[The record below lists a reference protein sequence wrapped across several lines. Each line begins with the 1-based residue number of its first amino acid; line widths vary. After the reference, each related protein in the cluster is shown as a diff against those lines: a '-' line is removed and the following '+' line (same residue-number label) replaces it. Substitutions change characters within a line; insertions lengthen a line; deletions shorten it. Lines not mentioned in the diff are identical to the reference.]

1 MAMKIKFDSTRN
13 PISPVIVLA
22 TKSGE
27 RIGAIPAGN
36 IIAQD
41 SMNNGGSLSFTVNKV
56 DVKLQETWDA
66 ISDFKT
72 VWVKDWNQFFEIAVK
87 TSESNALEK
96 NVSATSL
103 GYAELSQINLYG
115 VEINTEDDIDR
126 DDYIP
131 TILYNEEKPEASLLD
146 RLLEKAPH
154 YRIGHVDTSIAHL
167 QRSFSFDKKSITD
180 AFNEVAEELECLFVY
195 NCYLDEDANLIR
207 EVNVY
212 DLKDYCPECGTRGT
226 FETAC
231 SECGSTNIV
240 PGYGDDTTIFVSSDN
255 LAEEITISVETG
267 SVKNCFK
274 LEAGDDL
281 MTATIANCNPNGSSY
296 IWYLPDT
303 VRKDMSE
310 ALAQKL
316 AEYDADYLQYQ
327 NDHEFEL
334 EGYAFDRYNEI
345 AEKYASDNLSVG
357 KLSETLVG
365 YPAVVKAYYDSI
377 DFALYLTNGMMPSA
391 ELIETT
397 AELEAAKL
405 NVSSMATAA
414 VKSLKSASKTSVDN
428 TVLSKAK
435 SIIDRRFTVSITT
448 STYGDGVWSG
458 IFAVT
463 NTANSEDTSNTD
475 TLLIEINEEYEAYVK
490 QKIDNLLG
498 NKLDNSDTF
507 SVKGI
512 FDLDDDA
519 FKAEMKKYCLNQLSR
534 FYEICQSCID
544 IMVEQGIA
552 NKNTSEISKDE
563 LYDKLYLPMVNK
575 LEYIDLETKE
585 REGEIS
591 VIKGKFDADG
601 NIEEDGMQTI
611 LLRNINEVRDRLN
624 MESYLGTELW
634 SELLTFRREDTYSN
648 SNYISDGLTNEELMQ
663 YASEFLRVAREDI
676 IKSATMQHSI
686 SATLKNLLVMKE
698 FAPIVDNFKVGNWI
712 RVRIDGK
719 IYRLRLLDYEV
730 RFDDLSNISVSFS
743 DVTYLK
749 DGISDLESVLK
760 SASSMATSYG
770 AVTRQAKS
778 GKESNDAI
786 NDWVDNG
793 LAITKV
799 KIIDNVD
806 NQNIKW
812 DDHGF
817 LCRRYMPELDD
828 YDDRQLKILNNGLYM
843 TDDSW
848 KTARAGI
855 GEFTYYNPTT
865 GKMEQ
870 SFGVIADTIV
880 GNIILSKNVGVY
892 NEENSV
898 AIDKSGVTIT
908 TNGDL
913 NTDKPQTLF
922 TIQKKTTN
930 ENGTE
935 KLTKMLYINDA
946 GEVVLN
952 GSVKVLS
959 GSDYTSFDDFTSIS
973 KQLVDYQTELGQ
985 YLDYGENGLIL
996 GAANSPFRTAITN
1009 DALRFLDGEYTVAY
1023 ISNKSLKIQN
1033 ATIENSLVFGK
1044 LTIMPRDGGASI
1056 MWAESEGD

>member
-131 TILYNEEKPEASLLD
+131 TILYNEEKPEASLLN

-167 QRSFSFDKKSITD
+167 QRSFSFDKKSIAD

-212 DLKDYCPECGTRGT
+212 DLKDYCPECGNRGA
-226 FETAC
+226 FESVC

-255 LAEEITISVETG
+255 LADEITIYTETG

-281 MTATIANCNPNGSSY
+281 MTATIASCNPNGSGY

-316 AEYDADYLQYQ
+316 AEYDAEYLQYQ
-327 NDHEFEL
+327 SDHEFAL

-345 AEKYASDNLSVG
+345 AEKYASDYLTVG
-357 KLSETLVG
+357 KISETLVG

-377 DFALYLTNGMMPSA
+377 DFVLYLTNGMMPSA

-448 STYGDGVWSG
+448 STYEDGMWSG

-463 NTANSEDTSNTD
+463 NTANAEDTSNTD
-475 TLLIEINEEYEAYVK
+475 TLQVEINEEYEAYVK
-490 QKIDNLLG
+490 QKIDNLLD

-512 FDLDDDA
+512 FDLDADA

-534 FYEICQSCID
+534 FHEICQSCID

-552 NKNTSEISKDE
+552 NKNTTEVGKED
-563 LYDKLYLPMVNK
+563 LYDTLYVPMVNK
-575 LEYIDLETKE
+575 LEYIELETKE
-585 REGEIS
+585 REEEIS
-591 VIKGKFDADG
+591 IIKGKFDADG
-601 NIEEDGMQTI
+601 NIEEDGVQTI
-611 LLRNINEVRDRLN
+611 LLRNINEVRGRLN
-624 MESYLGTELW
+624 MESYLGMELW

-719 IYRLRLLDYEV
+719 IYRLRLLDYEI

-749 DGISDLESVLK
+749 DGISDIESVLK

-793 LAITKV
+793 LEITKV
-799 KIIDNVD
+799 KIIDNAD

-855 GEFTYYNPTT
+855 GEFTYYNPAT

-935 KLTKMLYINDA
+935 KLTKMLYVNDT

-959 GSDYTSFDDFTSIS
+959 GSDYTSFDDFTSIG